1 MASKYTCGKP
11 TPSTCVQYQGK
22 DLKFLS
28 VEDQPECDANID
40 DVFDKI
46 SIAIDNLQQATD
58 MATQTLSCGTLP
70 TTKTVKSVLQAH
82 ADKICALSA
91 TVAALQEQIADI
103 NVANELIT
111 IDLGCLAPSAAP
123 CQQGTN
129 TYSLISILTLFK
141 NEICAIKTE
150 LGI

>member
-1 MASKYTCGKP
+1 MATKYTCG
-11 TPSTCVQYQGK
+11 TIIPSTCVPFQGK

-28 VEDQPECDANID
+28 TEEQPACDANID

-70 TTKTVKSVLQAH
+70 TTKTVKTILQAH

-91 TVAALQEQIADI
+91 IVTTLQAQLAGIDIA
-103 NVANELIT
+103 
-111 IDLGCLAPSAAP
+111 S
-123 CQQGTN
+123 
-129 TYSLISILTLFK
+129 
-141 NEICAIKTE
+141 
-150 LGI
+150 

>member
-1 MASKYTCGKP
+1 MASKYTCGIIV
-11 TPSTCVQYQGK
+11 PSTCVPYQGK

-28 VEDQPECDANID
+28 VDDQPACDANID

-70 TTKTVKSVLQAH
+70 TTKTVKTVLQAH

-91 TVAALQEQIADI
+91 TVTALQNQIAGQDI
-103 NVANELIT
+103 ANELIT
-111 IDLGCLAPSAAP
+111 INLGCLASSAAP
-123 CQQGTN
+123 CQQGTYAQSKQN
-129 TYSLISILTLFK
+129 
-141 NEICAIKTE
+141 
-150 LGI
+150 

>member
-1 MASKYTCGKP
+1 MPGKYSCGNIL
-11 TPSTCVQYQGK
+11 PSSCIPFTGK

-28 VEDQPECDANID
+28 VDEQPACDADIN

-46 SIAIDNLQQATD
+46 AIAIDNLNQATD
-58 MATQTLSCGTLP
+58 MATQTLTCGTLP
-70 TTKTVKSVLQAH
+70 TTKTVKTILQAH

-91 TVAALQEQIADI
+91 TVTALQTQLNSL

>member
-1 MASKYTCGKP
+1 MAKSTCGNIV
-11 TPSTCVQYQGK
+11 PSGCVPFTGK
-22 DLKFLS
+22 DLKFLPT
-28 VEDQPECDANID
+28 EQQPACDADIN

-58 MATQTLSCGTLP
+58 MATQTLACGTLP
-70 TTKTVKSVLQAH
+70 TTKTVKTVLQAH

-91 TVAALQEQIADI
+91 TVTALQSQLNGLDI
-103 NVANELIT
+103 ANELIT
-111 IDLGCLAPSAAP
+111 INLGCLAASAAP
-123 CQQGTN
+123 CQQGSN
-129 TYSLISILTLFK
+129 TYSLISILSLFA

>member
-1 MASKYTCGKP
+1 MANKYSCG
-11 TPSTCVQYQGK
+11 TIVPSTCVPYQGK

-28 VEDQPECDANID
+28 VDEQPACDASID

-46 SIAIDNLQQATD
+46 SIAIDNLKQATD
-58 MATQTLSCGTLP
+58 MATQTLSCGTMP
-70 TTKTVKSVLQAH
+70 VTKTVKTVMQAH

-91 TVAALQEQIADI
+91 TVTALQTQLAGLDI
-103 NVANELIT
+103 ANELIT
-111 IDLGCLAPSAAP
+111 INLGCLSSGAAP

-129 TYSLISILTLFK
+129 TYSLISILTLFA

>member
-1 MASKYTCGKP
+1 MASKYTCGIIV
-11 TPSTCVQYQGK
+11 PSTCVPYQGK

-28 VEDQPECDANID
+28 VDDQPACDANID

-70 TTKTVKSVLQAH
+70 TTKTVKTVLQAH

-91 TVAALQEQIADI
+91 TVTALQNQIAGQDI
-103 NVANELIT
+103 ANELIT
-111 IDLGCLAPSAAP
+111 INLGCLASSAAP

-129 TYSLISILTLFK
+129 TYSLISILSLFAS
-141 NEICAIKTE
+141 EICAIKTE

>member
-91 TVAALQEQIADI
+91 TVATLQEQIAEI

>member
-1 MASKYTCGKP
+1 MALKYTCG
-11 TPSTCVQYQGK
+11 TIIPSSCVPFTGK

-28 VEDQPECDANID
+28 VDEQPDCDANID

-46 SIAIDNLQQATD
+46 SIAIDNIQDAIDVATH
-58 MATQTLSCGTLP
+58 TLSCATLSTP
-70 TTKTVKSVLQAH
+70 KTVKSVLQNH
-82 ADKICALSA
+82 ADKICALNASIA
-91 TVAALQEQIADI
+91 SLQSQVAAIDI
-103 NVANELIT
+103 ANELIT
-111 IDLGCLAPSAAP
+111 INLGCLATSAAP

-129 TYSLISILTLFK
+129 TYSLLSILTLFK

>member
-1 MASKYTCGKP
+1 MASKYTCGKL

>member
-1 MASKYTCGKP
+1 MVSKYTCGKL

>member
-91 TVAALQEQIADI
+91 TVATLQEQIADI